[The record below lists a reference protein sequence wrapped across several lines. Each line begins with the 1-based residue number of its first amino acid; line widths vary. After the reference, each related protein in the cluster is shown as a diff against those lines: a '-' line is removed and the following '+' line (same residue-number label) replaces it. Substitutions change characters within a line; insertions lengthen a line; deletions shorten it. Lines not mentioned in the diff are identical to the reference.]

1 MSDDGRQQVDAYLQ
15 VIGDEQRA
23 TLQKIRESIA
33 SIVPDAT
40 EGLSYKLPA
49 FFLGEK
55 PIAGYG
61 ASKKHCAYYPM
72 SGSTIALLAQELSDY
87 KTSKGA
93 VRFPSDKPLPKN
105 LIKKLIKAR
114 IAEANG

>member
-1 MSDDGRQQVDAYLQ
+1 MSDDGRQQVETYLKG
-15 VIGDEQRA
+15 IGNDQRA

-33 SIVPDAT
+33 SIVPDAA
-40 EGLSYKLPA
+40 EGLSYQLPA

-72 SGSTIALLAQELSDY
+72 SGSITAALAEDLSDY
-87 KTSKGA
+87 ETSKGA
-93 VRFPSDKPLPKN
+93 VKFTSDKPLPKS
-105 LIKKLIKAR
+105 LIKKLLKAR
-114 IAEANG
+114 ITEIKS